1 MNWKFALIE
10 IEFILIKH
18 EWMNLDIDCVDRKV
32 PGSFSSTIAVLVVAM
47 SSIIAI
53 VFAIPALIIVAIAM
67 LFIAGSIM
75 VRTITKIFALRFVI
89 RLNQVN
95 HKK

>member
-1 MNWKFALIE
+1 
-10 IEFILIKH
+10 
-18 EWMNLDIDCVDRKV
+18 MNLDIDCVDRKV

-75 VRTITKIFALRFVI
+75 VRTIT
-89 RLNQVN
+89 NY
-95 HKK
+95 